1 METVTVIASGTGY
14 NQMQADVQSM
24 MSTESSYPEGTP
36 MELVFDTEN
45 VPGWALSSAAVA
57 IDGYMRVRGASHAPG
72 YSDFAYTDGSQ
83 IYVHWTKEGLII
95 DLIINFILPAL
106 AGYFSITAIRNWL
119 FGAKKTSTGGSS
131 STAPGSIAPAK
142 ATPISTLRLALY
154 VAGGIA
160 VVGLGVA
167 ILHFKEDED
176 HVR

>member
-1 METVTVIASGTGY
+1 MDTITSIASGTGY
-14 NQMQADVQSM
+14 NQMQADLQSM
-24 MSTESSYPEGTP
+24 MATESSYPEGTP
-36 MELVFDTEN
+36 MELIFNTED
-45 VPGWALSSAAVA
+45 VPDWALSAAAVA

-83 IYVHWTKEGLII
+83 IHVHWAKEGLLI

-119 FGAKKTSTGGSS
+119 FGAKKTTTGSQTSPTSVG
-131 STAPGSIAPAK
+131 AAPAK

-160 VVGLGVA
+160 VVALGVA
-167 ILHFKEDED
+167 LIHLKEDED